1 MVIQVDELEACEHQW
16 ELVEL
21 RKARKGLDKVHRC
34 TLCGDEAVEISGTEK
49 RPPL

>member
-1 MVIQVDELEACEHQW
+1 MVQVDELERCEHDW
-16 ELVEL
+16 DLVEL

-34 TLCGDEAVEISGTEK
+34 TLCGDEAVELASTEY